1 MERRRKESDRLK
13 NYGFV
18 ALAAL
23 ELLVSFTSLGYIHVP
38 PITITFAYIPV
49 LIAGCFLGVARSTAL
64 GCVFGLASMYKASAY
79 YVMPFDQAFARFS
92 ALLQRTACF

>member
-49 LIAGCFLGVARSTAL
+49 LIAGCFLGVARQRRWD
-64 GCVFGLASMYKASAY
+64 ASLVWPACI
-79 YVMPFDQAFARFS
+79 R
-92 ALLQRTACF
+92 LLPIM